1 MRLLYTLLLT
11 LLLPFA
17 SLVVL
22 WRGLR
27 ERSYWRGWTQRFG
40 RGAPLSGEGLGL
52 WVHAVSVGEVQAAS
66 ALVAALRRAW
76 PELPLVVTSAT
87 PGGRERA
94 RAAFDANIE
103 VRYAPYDLPW
113 CLRAALR
120 SYRPALLI
128 VMESEIWPNLLHECA
143 EQGIPVVM
151 ASARMSERSR
161 ARWARFSALLHPAF
175 ESGLTVAAQSDA
187 DARRFESLGVASAR
201 LRICGNLKF
210 DRVAAPAVRLNGQAL
225 RARYAPHRPLWVAG
239 STHAGEELAALAAH
253 KALRAAQG
261 DALLVIAPRHR
272 PRFDDVARLLEQQ
285 GEAWL
290 RFSAVGSADATA
302 SSGLSVLLLDT
313 LGELE
318 NFYAAADL
326 AFVGGSLVPVGGHNL
341 LEPAALGVATL
352 TGPHQHNAPDIARLL
367 AARQGLLVV
376 RNAAELS
383 AAVLHLMGNAPLRA
397 RLAEA
402 ARATV
407 ADNRGAL
414 ACVLGIV
421 SEQVAEAVGQG
432 RPPDCPPGLRAGASE
447 RVSAGSRA
455 PAAPVPPASR

>member
-11 LLLPFA
+11 LALPLA

-27 ERSYWRGWTQRFG
+27 ERSYWQGWTQRFG
-40 RGAPLSGEGLGL
+40 RGAPLAGAGPGL
-52 WVHAVSVGEVQAAS
+52 WVHAVSVGEVQAARS
-66 ALVAALRRAW
+66 LVAALRRAW
-76 PELPLVVTSAT
+76 PAVPVVVTSAT
-87 PGGRERA
+87 PGGRARA
-94 RAAFDANIE
+94 RDAFDSSIE

-113 CLRAALR
+113 CVQAALR
-120 SYRPALLI
+120 RYRPALLI
-128 VMESEIWPNLLHECA
+128 VMESEIWPNLLHACTEK
-143 EQGIPVVM
+143 GVPVLI

-161 ARWARFSALLHPAF
+161 ARWAQFAALLHPAF
-175 ESGLTVAAQSDA
+175 GAGVSVAAQSGA
-187 DARRFESLGVASAR
+187 DAKRYESLGVPPAR

-210 DRVAAPAVRLNGQAL
+210 DRGAAPAVRLNGQAL
-225 RARYAPHRPLWVAG
+225 RARFAPQRPLWVAG
-239 STHAGEELAALAAH
+239 STHAGEEQAALAAH
-253 KALRAAQG
+253 AALRAKQG

-272 PRFDDVARLLEQQ
+272 PRFEEVAQLLEEN
-285 GEAWL
+285 GENWM
-290 RFSAVGSADATA
+290 RFSAVGSAEATA
-302 SSGLSVLLLDT
+302 TAGLSVLLLDT

-367 AARQGLLVV
+367 TAHRGLRVV
-376 RNAAELS
+376 RNPAELS
-383 AAVLHLMGNAPLRA
+383 AAVLRLMGNAPERT

-407 ADNRGAL
+407 AENRGAL
-414 ACVLGIV
+414 KCVLELV
-421 SEQVAEAVGQG
+421 SERVAGAVA
-432 RPPDCPPGLRAGASE
+432 RPPDYRPD
-447 RVSAGSRA
+447 
-455 PAAPVPPASR
+455 